1 MALGAVLR
9 FQNLNLKPVWL
20 DEVITALF
28 SLGRSYND
36 VPLEVVFPLDRL
48 QQIFTL
54 NSAVGCSQIAHNI
67 AAQSTHPPLFFCL
80 MHRWAAAPLVGVM
93 AHSWVWTLRSLPALF
108 GVGAIA
114 AVYWLNAK
122 AFSPTAGL
130 TGAAMMAVSPFAVY
144 LSQEARHYTL
154 PLLLITL
161 SLLGLIQIQQDIL
174 NRRLQAKVL
183 LSWVMI
189 NSIGFYVH
197 YFFILAFVAELF
209 TLLGWMYCCR
219 IGIFPATITR
229 KSWVAVWLAIIS
241 VIASSIP
248 WLPVM
253 VGHSHRS
260 ETNWIPQ
267 PHNVAPLYQTL
278 ASWMLTVIA
287 LPTENQPLWIIVLSG
302 LVMAAVGGWAIWH
315 VFRGLKQLL
324 STPTTR
330 LSTLTLL
337 SFVFWVLLEFFT
349 IVYLVGKDIT
359 IAPRY
364 NFVYYPALCALI
376 GASLSYKEGLTK
388 KAPCN
393 LSPSRLLNN
402 WQTRKFYLL
411 ITSSFLSSVLV
422 VSNLVFQK
430 PFQPQQVAQKMNQQ
444 PDIPLMVVMGYE
456 NYQDVA
462 LGLSFGLALQ
472 KVRSGSSPE
481 FAFFKSSDGYD
492 RVWQKLSQL
501 PPPVSQLNLWV
512 VAPGLRRRDYPH
524 HLALSSQSCTLDP
537 TQFDRIGVPYQLYRC

>member
-1 MALGAVLR
+1 MGASLR
-9 FQNLNLKPVWL
+9 FQNLHLKPLWL

-28 SLGRSYND
+28 SLGRNYQD

-54 NSAVGCSQIAHNI
+54 NSEVGCSQIANNI
-67 AAQSTHPPLFFCL
+67 IAQSTHPPLFFCL
-80 MHRWAAAPLVGVM
+80 MHEWAAAPFVGVITQ
-93 AHSWVWTLRSLPALF
+93 SWVWTLRSLPALF

-130 TGAAMMAVSPFAVY
+130 IGAAIMAVSPFAVY

-161 SLLGLIQIQQDIL
+161 SLLGLIQIQQDIF
-174 NRRLQAKVL
+174 NKRPLQAKVW
-183 LSWVMI
+183 LSWAII
-189 NSIGFYVH
+189 NSLGFYVH

-209 TLLGWMYCCR
+209 TLFGLICCYR
-219 IGIFPATITR
+219 VTVPR
-229 KSWVAVWLAIIS
+229 KSWTVIYLTIIGIVAS
-241 VIASSIP
+241 FTP
-248 WLPVM
+248 WLPAM
-253 VGHSHRS
+253 LAHSHRT

-278 ASWMLTVIA
+278 ASWILTVIA
-287 LPTENQPLWIIVLSG
+287 LPTENQPLWMIILSG
-302 LVMAAVGGWAIWH
+302 LVMVSVGSWTIWH
-315 VFRGLKQLL
+315 VVKGLKQLL

-337 SFVFWVLLEFFT
+337 SFIFCVLLEFFA
-349 IVYLVGKDIT
+349 IVYLQGKDIT

-364 NFVYYPALCALI
+364 SFVYYPALCALI
-376 GASLSYKEGLTK
+376 AASLSGGVAKGTPHL
-388 KAPCN
+388 
-393 LSPSRLLNN
+393 LSNSQLRKLL
-402 WQTRKFYLL
+402 LL
-411 ITSSFLSSVLV
+411 ITCSFLSSILV

-430 PFQPQQVAQKMNQQ
+430 PFNPQQVAYNMNIE
-444 PDIPLMVVMGYE
+444 PSNPLMVVVGHE
-456 NYQDVA
+456 SYQDVA
-462 LGLSFGLALQ
+462 LGLSFALALQ
-472 KVRSGSSPE
+472 KVRNDTPE
-481 FAFFKSSDGYD
+481 FAFFKSSSGYQ
-492 RVWQKLSQL
+492 RVWEKLSQL
-501 PPPVSQLNLWV
+501 PSPAKSNLNLWV

-537 TQFDRIGVPYQLYRC
+537 TQYYRIGVPYQLYRCHED